1 VSMLGSAGSLM
12 NTFGPLTATFGQSFQ
27 MSGSVMSTGLG
38 SGAGALSSPGI
49 GGTAVTA
56 TAGRAASLGAMSV
69 PQGWTSAAPAFS
81 QVPSA
86 LPGGARVTTPVVPT
100 NPTNPTS
107 PVGVPPSSSTERAGA
122 GSPLRARYNFRPAMV
137 QRPVYAG

>member
-1 VSMLGSAGSLM
+1 
-12 NTFGPLTATFGQSFQ
+12 
-27 MSGSVMSTGLG
+27 MSGSVMSTGVG

-56 TAGRAASLGAMSV
+56 TAGRAASLGALSV

-81 QVPSA
+81 QVASA
-86 LPGGARVTTPVVPT
+86 LPATGGPRVAPPVAPT
-100 NPTNPTS
+100 NPTGPI
-107 PVGVPPSSSTERAGA
+107 GVPPANPTERLGVS
-122 GSPLRARYNFRPAMV
+122 SPLAARYNVRPSMV

>member
-1 VSMLGSAGSLM
+1 
-12 NTFGPLTATFGQSFQ
+12 
-27 MSGSVMSTGLG
+27 MSTGVG
-38 SGAGALSSPGI
+38 SGAGALSSPGF

-86 LPGGARVTTPVVPT
+86 LPSGARVTTPVVPASQ
-100 NPTNPTS
+100 TS
-107 PVGVPPSSSTERAGA
+107 PFALPRANSTGRADADSPPAALYT
-122 GSPLRARYNFRPAMV
+122 FRTAV
-137 QRPVYAG
+137 LNRPVYTG